1 MNRVFGKIALVS
13 GAASGIGAAC
23 ARMLAAEGAT
33 IVLVDLNDDLGS
45 KVLGEIESLGGVGL
59 YAHLDVSDE
68 DGWRPQY
75 SG

>member
-45 KVLGEIESLGGVGL
+45 KVLGEIESLGGVGYMHTL
-59 YAHLDVSDE
+59 MFLTKMAGSL
-68 DGWRPQY
+68 
-75 SG
+75 